1 MEQGGLIKAYI
12 LDGSGSGRK
21 IDWPEGE
28 QLTAGDGE
36 LLWLHLDYSHP
47 FVRHWL
53 KSRKGLD
60 YLVVENLLSE
70 DSRPRST
77 PFHAGLLLGLR
88 GVNLNPGADPE
99 DMVAI
104 RLWIDEHCVI
114 STGKRTLS
122 SIDDIER
129 AIKEGDGPRSPGEFL
144 VQIYEFVMNRIGDVV
159 EDFEATFDDL
169 EKLIMVEEGNVHRP
183 ILSSLRRQIIE
194 LRKYLAPQREA
205 LGYLQ
210 STKVGWLQ
218 DADRL
223 RLREISDRL
232 IRYVEEM
239 DSVRDRSVV
248 LHEELVS
255 RLSEQMNKRMYALSL
270 VATIFMPLG
279 FLTGLLGVNLG
290 GIPGAASRW
299 GFPVFGLLIF
309 GIFILQLLYLK
320 RNKWI

>member
-1 MEQGGLIKAYI
+1 MEQGGLVKAYI
-12 LDGSGSGRK
+12 LDGGGCGRR
-21 IDWPEGE
+21 IDWPEAE
-28 QLTAGDGE
+28 QWAGGDGTV
-36 LLWLHLDYSHP
+36 LWLHLDYSHP
-47 FVRHWL
+47 FVRQWL
-53 KSRKGLD
+53 KARKGLD

-114 STGKRTLS
+114 STGKRTLA

-129 AIKEGDGPRSPGEFL
+129 AIEEGDGPGTPGEFL
-144 VQIYEFVMNRIGDVV
+144 VQISEYLMNGIGDVV

-169 EKLIMVEEGNVHRP
+169 DALIMAEDGNVQRP
-183 ILSSLRRQIIE
+183 ILSTLRRQIIE
-194 LRKYLAPQREA
+194 LRRYLAPQREA

-210 STKVGWLQ
+210 ISKVAWLQ
-218 DADRL
+218 DVDRL
-223 RLREISDRL
+223 RLREVSDRL

-239 DSVRDRSVV
+239 DSVRDRSIV

-255 RLSEQMNKRMYALSL
+255 RLSEQMNKRMYVLSL

-290 GIPGAASRW
+290 G
-299 GFPVFGLLIF
+299 FPEQRAGGDFPCSV
-309 GIFILQLLYLK
+309 
-320 RNKWI
+320 R